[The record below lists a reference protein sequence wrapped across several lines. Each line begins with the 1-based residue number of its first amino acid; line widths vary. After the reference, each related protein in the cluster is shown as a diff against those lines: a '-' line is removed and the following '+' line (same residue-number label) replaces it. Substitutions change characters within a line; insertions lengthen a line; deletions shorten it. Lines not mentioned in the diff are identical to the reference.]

1 MRRASRSIAL
11 LLGCLCATAGLA
23 QARSASSRAAA
34 PFAPALLN
42 SIAELDSLK
51 ARIAAGV
58 EPQANAFQKARSSRF
73 AAPAYAAHPRDT
85 VACGSYSNPDY
96 GCSDESDDSKAAYTQ
111 ALIWKFTGDTA
122 YAARA
127 AAILDAWSERLKAHT
142 LSNAPLQ
149 AGWTAS
155 VFVRAA
161 VILRATYPAWGAGAQ
176 ARFGAMLDSAFLP
189 LIRDG
194 RPTTNGNWE
203 LTFIEAMMAIGVFDS
218 DTAAFNKGVF
228 LWRKRVPAYFYL
240 KSDGPL
246 PVKPYGVPAS
256 YTDSQLVDHW
266 YDPRVWPD
274 GLCQETCRDFGHT
287 QMGLAAM
294 IDAAEI
300 ALHQGLDLY
309 SEFADRIT
317 AAMEFHAGL
326 LLGGKPPAGLCG
338 DSLTLSMGQTWEI
351 AYNHFHNRMGRSLPL
366 TDQLIREKIRPSGT
380 GTHMAW
386 ESLTHGG
393 LGALRPDAVRP
404 PARRKPE
411 RRGPARGAALILL
424 GGGLAWMRDGKVY
437 GLDGKRWDGRR
448 PPTAPSSPAAAP
460 APLTTSMP

>member
-1 MRRASRSIAL
+1 MNPAGRSLAIL
-11 LLGCLCATAGLA
+11 LACLFAAATAPGA
-23 QARSASSRAAA
+23 AS

-42 SIAELDSLK
+42 SIAELDTIK
-51 ARIAAGV
+51 ARIASGA
-58 EPQANAFQKARSSRF
+58 EPWKSAYQKALSSKL
-73 AAPAYAAHPRDT
+73 AAASYVATARDT
-85 VACGSYSNPDY
+85 VACGSFSNPDY
-96 GCSDESDDSKAAYTQ
+96 GCSDESNDSKAAYTQ
-111 ALIWKFTGDTA
+111 ALLWRFTGDTA

-127 AAILDAWSERLKAHT
+127 SAILDAWSAVLKAHT

-176 ARFGAMLDSAFLP
+176 ARFAAMLDSAFLP
-189 LIRDG
+189 LIRKG
-194 RPTTNGNWE
+194 NPTTNGNWE
-203 LTFIEAMMAIGVFDS
+203 LTYIEAMMAIGVFNA

-240 KSDGPL
+240 KADGPL
-246 PVKPYGVPAS
+246 PAKPYGVPAS
-256 YTDSQLVDHW
+256 YSDSQLIVHW
-266 YDPRVWPD
+266 YNPQVWPD

-309 SEFADRIT
+309 SEFADRII

-326 LLGGKPPAGLCG
+326 LLGGTPPPGLCG
-338 DSLTLSMGQTWEI
+338 DSLTLSMGATWEI
-351 AYNHFHNRMGRSLPL
+351 AYNHFHNRMGRALPL
-366 TDQLIREKIRPSGT
+366 TDRLIREKIRPSGT

-386 ESLTHGG
+386 ESLTHAE

-404 PARRKPE
+404 RAHRA
-411 RRGPARGAALILL
+411 PARGALLILL
-424 GGGLAWMRDGKVY
+424 GTNLAWTRELKIY
-437 GLDGKRWDGRR
+437 GLNGKRM
-448 PPTAPSSPAAAP
+448 PSAGSLSGAEPAASAEP
-460 APLTTSMP
+460 FGGEGSRAITTATP